1 MATYNDDKVR
11 RAQQQA
17 DDVANITRQNIQ
29 MSLDNVERLETME
42 TKADQLQS
50 HAQDFH
56 RGAVKLRRRFCWE
69 NYRILLMLLVLLAI
83 VGVIIYGIIKSRS

>member
-1 MATYNDDKVR
+1 MSDDRLK

-17 DDVANITRQNIQ
+17 DEVANITRENIQ
-29 MSLDNVERLETME
+29 MSLNNVERLEVME

-50 HAQDFH
+50 HAAEFH

-69 NYRILLMLLVLLAI
+69 NYRLLFLILFILAVI
-83 VGVIIYGIIKSRS
+83 GVILYGIIEAVKK